1 MSPTS
6 YLCSTPRCNIR
17 HRLCSMQP
25 PKPPSCLSAVKKSFV
40 SVVLAALTLAAG
52 CARGG
57 GAETASP
64 PPPREIAITIDDG
77 PIVRPFTYP
86 GLYERALVVDSLT
99 RAARRFGA
107 PLTLFVIGDQVGSP
121 EQDSLL
127 RRWTA
132 AGAALA
138 NHTQTHRD
146 LGTLSPEDGV
156 REIEDGQRAVAPF
169 ARERGQT
176 LRYFRYPLLSEG
188 TTDAQRAAYD
198 GVLRR
203 LGLRNAPVSISNDD
217 WSFDARYAD
226 LEAKQDWAARYEV
239 GQAYLQHLRE
249 AVALW
254 DRTGREIT
262 GGRPVRHVMLLHA
275 NRINRDHLGQILA
288 MLRADGFRFVSL
300 DHALAD
306 PVYSEPTTW
315 RSANG
320 VSRLEQIKQ
329 TRRMAGQ

>member
-1 MSPTS
+1 MSA
-6 YLCSTPRCNIR
+6 
-17 HRLCSMQP
+17 
-25 PKPPSCLSAVKKSFV
+25 AV
-40 SVVLAALTLAAG
+40 LLLTLAAG
-52 CARGG
+52 CTRGG
-57 GAETASP
+57 QAAAPE
-64 PPPREIAITIDDG
+64 PPREIAITIDDG
-77 PIVRPFTYP
+77 PIVRPLSYP
-86 GLYERALVVDSLT
+86 GLFERAIVVDSLIG
-99 RAARRFGA
+99 AARRFGV
-107 PLTLFVIGDQVGSP
+107 PLTLFVIGDQLGTP
-121 EQDSLL
+121 AQDSLL

-132 AGAALA
+132 AGVEIA
-138 NHTQTHRD
+138 NHTMTHAD
-146 LGTLSPEDGV
+146 MGTLAPGDGV
-156 REIEDGQRAVAPF
+156 REIEDAQRVIAPF
-169 ARERGQT
+169 ARGQR
-176 LRYFRYPLLSEG
+176 LRFFRYPLLSEG
-188 TTDAQRAAYD
+188 TTDAQRTAYD
-198 GVLRR
+198 GALAR
-203 LGLRNAPVSISNDD
+203 LGLRAAPVSISNDD

-254 DRTGREIT
+254 DRTGRELT
-262 GGRPVRHVMLLHA
+262 GGRPVRHVLLLHA
-275 NRINRDHLGQILA
+275 NRINRDHMGQILA